1 MSGDEYRCKAAEM
14 RAKARQATSL
24 SVKRECECLAERY
37 IRLAEMAEINSH
49 TNVVYEPPP
58 VRLRDANPGRD
69 STPPTRTPDRRL
81 PGA

>member
-1 MSGDEYRCKAAEM
+1 MSVEEYRCKAAEM

-58 VRLRDANPGRD
+58 VRLRLRGSNRDA
-69 STPPTRTPDRRL
+69 
-81 PGA
+81 

>member
-58 VRLRDANPGRD
+58 VRLRDA
-69 STPPTRTPDRRL
+69 TPPTRTPDRRL